1 MVSSSAALTLFMDGL
16 RSVGFQPV
24 KLPDRSD
31 SVVFDYV
38 VESGKF
44 TGKAVRLGFIVPP
57 DFPNTPP
64 TGPHVSPHIHAPCPG
79 GAHPTGGIH
88 HQPTF
93 PFQASVGGQWQ
104 YWSRPF
110 PGWAEERKTV
120 AVYMSH
126 IWRLWDTQ

>member
-1 MVSSSAALTLFMDGL
+1 MVPSSAALTLFMDGL
-16 RSVGFQPV
+16 RSIGFQPV
-24 KLPDRSD
+24 KLSDRSD
-31 SVVFDYV
+31 CVVLDYV

-44 TGKAVRLGFIVPP
+44 AGKAMRLGFIVPP

-64 TGPHVSPHIHAPCPG
+64 TGPHVSPNIHALCSG

-88 HQPTF
+88 QQHAV
-93 PFQASVGGQWQ
+93 PFQTLVGGEWQ

-120 AVYMSH
+120 AVYMGH

>member
-1 MVSSSAALTLFMDGL
+1 MVPASAALTLFMDGL
-16 RSVGFQPV
+16 RSLGFQPV

-31 SVVFDYV
+31 CVVFDYI

-44 TGKAVRLGFIVPP
+44 TGRAVRLGLIVPA
-57 DFPNTPP
+57 DFPNTTP
-64 TGPHVSPHIHAPCPG
+64 TGPHVSPNIHLFAQNG
-79 GAHPTGGIH
+79 EHPTGGIH
-88 HQPTF
+88 QQHAV
-93 PFQASVGGQWQ
+93 PFQTSAGGQWQ

-110 PGWAEERKTV
+110 PGWAEARKTV

>member
-1 MVSSSAALTLFMDGL
+1 MVLSSAALTLFIDGL
-16 RSVGFQPV
+16 QSLGFQPV
-24 KLPDRSD
+24 KLTDRSD
-31 SVVFDYV
+31 CVIFDYC

-44 TGKAVRLGFIVPP
+44 AGKTVRLGLIVPQ

-64 TGPHVSPHIHAPCPG
+64 TGPHVSPNIHAPCQN

-88 HQPTF
+88 QQNSE
-93 PFQASVGGQWQ
+93 PFQTGAGGQWQ

-120 AVYMSH
+120 VVYMSH

>member
-1 MVSSSAALTLFMDGL
+1 MVPSSAALTLFMDGL
-16 RSVGFQPV
+16 RSLGFQPV
-24 KLPDRSD
+24 KLADRSD
-31 SVVFDYV
+31 CVIFDYI
-38 VESGKF
+38 VESGKLAGR
-44 TGKAVRLGFIVPP
+44 TGRLGFFVPP
-57 DFPNTPP
+57 DSPTPP
-64 TGPHVSPHIHAPCPG
+64 PAGPHVSPHIHALCQN

-88 HQPTF
+88 QQHSA
-93 PFQASVGGQWQ
+93 PFLSGAGGQWQ

>member
-1 MVSSSAALTLFMDGL
+1 MVPASAALTRFMDGL
-16 RSVGFQPV
+16 RSLCFQPIKV
-24 KLPDRSD
+24 ADRSD
-31 SVVFDYV
+31 CVYFDYT
-38 VESGKF
+38 VESGRF
-44 TGKAVRLGFIVPP
+44 AGRVVRLGFIVPP

-64 TGPHVSPHIHAPCPG
+64 AGLHVSPLIHAFCPHG
-79 GAHPTGGIH
+79 VHPTGGIH
-88 HQPTF
+88 QQHAH
-93 PFQASVGGQWQ
+93 PFHAGAGGQWQ

>member
-1 MVSSSAALTLFMDGL
+1 MVPASASLTLFMSGL
-16 RSVGFQPV
+16 RSLGLQPA
-24 KLPDRSD
+24 KLPGRSD
-31 SVVFDYV
+31 CVVFDYL
-38 VESGKF
+38 VESGRF
-44 TGKAVRLGFIVPP
+44 AGKSVRLGFIVPA

-64 TGPHVSPHIHAPCPG
+64 TGPHVSPHLHAFCQG
-79 GAHPTGGIH
+79 GVHPTGGIH
-88 HQPTF
+88 QQHAV
-93 PFQASVGGQWQ
+93 PFQAETGGQWQ

>member
-1 MVSSSAALTLFMDGL
+1 MVPSSPSLTLFMDGL
-16 RSVGFQPV
+16 RSLGFQPV
-24 KLPDRSD
+24 TLPDRSD
-31 SVVFDYV
+31 CVVFDYV
-38 VESGKF
+38 VESSKF
-44 TGKAVRLGFIVPP
+44 AGRTVRLGFIVPP

-64 TGPHVSPHIHAPCPG
+64 TGPHVSPHIHPLCQS

-88 HQPTF
+88 QEHAV
-93 PFQASVGGQWQ
+93 PFVTGVGGEWQ

-120 AVYMSH
+120 AVYLSH

>member
-1 MVSSSAALTLFMDGL
+1 MVAASASLTLFMDGL
-16 RSVGFQPV
+16 RNMGLQPV
-24 KLPDRSD
+24 KLNDRSD
-31 SVVFDYV
+31 CVVFAYV
-38 VESGKF
+38 VETGKF
-44 TGKAVRLGFIVPP
+44 AGKTVQLGLIVPS

-64 TGPHVSPHIHAPCPG
+64 TGPHVSPHIHPAGTQGP
-79 GAHPTGGIH
+79 HPTGNIH
-88 HQPTF
+88 LQHAA
-93 PFQASVGGQWQ
+93 PFQEAKGGQWQ